1 MKPIF
6 LTNEAKDKIRQE
18 FEKKLLNGMHDG
30 TFSFTYNCNSSNEGE
45 KAYIYY
51 TPEAFTK
58 TLALI
63 TAYDSEVAWHCLA
76 RRLDDGPNM
85 FEIYD
90 VLVYKQHVTGSTVNT
105 DQNEYVE
112 FLGQLSDDEIINMRG
127 QCHSHVNMGTG
138 PSTVDLDHQRK
149 MVEMYG
155 HDGFYIFQI
164 WNKKL
169 ETHSYIYDLE
179 NNVYY
184 EDKDIIWTVE
194 DSVWENIEKFKEYS
208 KSLVIKN
215 NVTTYP
221 KVYNNNP
228 PYTGSG
234 YKAPEPPKKTA
245 TQERWYM
252 AGDPKEKDYDK
263 EIFGAKDYN
272 RYYYDDWDSSYIYS

>member
-1 MKPIF
+1 MD
-6 LTNEAKDKIRQE
+6 LIRQE
-18 FEKKLLNGMHDG
+18 FEKKLLGGMQDG
-30 TFSFTYNCNSSNEGE
+30 TFSFTYKYNSANEDE

-105 DQNEYVE
+105 DQNEYVD
-112 FLGQLSDDEIINMRG
+112 FLGQLSDDEIINMRA
-127 QCHSHVNMGTG
+127 QCHSHVNMATS
-138 PSTVDLDHQRK
+138 PSPTDLEHQRK
-149 MVEMYG
+149 MIEMYG

-164 WNKKL
+164 WNKRL
-169 ETHSYIYDLE
+169 DTHSYIYDLE
-179 NNVYY
+179 NNVFF
-184 EDKDIIWTVE
+184 EDKDVIWTVE

-221 KVYNNNP
+221 KVYSNTGN
-228 PYTGSG
+228 GSG
-234 YKAPEPPKKTA
+234 YKAPESPKKSDA
-245 TQERWYM
+245 KEKWYM
-252 AGDPKEKDYDK
+252 SGDQKEKDYDK
-263 EIFGAKDYN
+263 EIFDKKSSAYDYN
-272 RYYYDDWDSSYIYS
+272 RRYWDDEWDSSYIYS